1 MGSLSQ
7 NDNISYFTS
16 IPWCARLLSPSSS
29 SSHTP
34 LRILAPPS
42 RTPKPLTGEDSL
54 FARTLQTHGA
64 IRAGLCFYPRLD
76 DASPSGG
83 HVKQGQQGQ
92 RNGGKAQQ
100 DKHKGEKRGGDGEQ
114 GITEMNLL
122 FDLGDDLNGWPG
134 VLHGGIVATLIDEA
148 MGTLLFID
156 ERRKRERSRR
166 AAAAVAASA
175 RTSGGEEGQ
184 EGESEVV
191 GAHTVDL
198 RIGFRKPVVVPGIV
212 LVRVK
217 VVERTGRKIRLKA
230 EIVQKKEGGVEEAEM
245 DVCSTGEALFVV
257 PRAVKL

>member
-1 MGSLSQ
+1 MGSLSH
-7 NDNISYFTS
+7 NDSISYFTS
-16 IPWCARLLSPSSS
+16 IPWCARLLDRSFSP
-29 SSHTP
+29 SHTP
-34 LRILAPPS
+34 LHILAPPS
-42 RTPKPLTGEDSL
+42 RTPKPRTGEDSL

-76 DASPSGG
+76 DASSSVD
-83 HVKQGQQGQ
+83 HVEQVQQGQ
-92 RNGGKAQQ
+92 RSDDKAQE
-100 DKHKGEKRGGDGEQ
+100 DKRRASNGEKRGEEGDQ

-156 ERRKRERSRR
+156 ERRKRERLRR
-166 AAAAVAASA
+166 AAAT
-175 RTSGGEEGQ
+175 RGGGEGQ
-184 EGESEVV
+184 GAESEVV

-198 RIGFRKPVVVPGIV
+198 RIGFKKPVVVPGIV

-230 EIVQKKEGGVEEAEM
+230 EIVQKKEGSAEEAEM
-245 DVCSTGEALFVV
+245 EVCSTGEALFVV